1 MCDVN
6 QVSNYTRIVK
16 YKLLYLY
23 FFLHLIC
30 KTDFHGNV
38 YVYILIYP
46 IMKPKSNSTY
56 NAYLYNSEIQNV
68 N

>member
-1 MCDVN
+1 MCN
-6 QVSNYTRIVK
+6 IYQVSNYTKIVK

-46 IMKPKSNSTY
+46 IMKPKSNSIMLIY
-56 NAYLYNSEIQNV
+56 IIPKYKM
-68 N
+68 